1 MRVSTGHRARSPR
14 GRTGEG
20 SDNDEKGGLNTAIWR
35 QELGRRVVRHPD
47 LTAFPVG
54 RGRYL
59 QGSSGVILRSGRAL
73 EPPCES
79 AKAKKDTEPEWL
91 RGRPAGR
98 HVRLRRP
105 DLIATATK
113 SMDAFDLVSKE
124 RVNTLRPACRSCRQS
139 SGC

>member
-1 MRVSTGHRARSPR
+1 MPYMSLCVVMIDLGNLRDQIFPRTHPVRS
-14 GRTGEG
+14 
-20 SDNDEKGGLNTAIWR
+20 L
-35 QELGRRVVRHPD
+35 
-47 LTAFPVG
+47 
-54 RGRYL
+54 
-59 QGSSGVILRSGRAL
+59 
-73 EPPCES
+73 S
-79 AKAKKDTEPEWL
+79 AKNDPKPKTL

>member
-1 MRVSTGHRARSPR
+1 MTPYNHVGMRKFVRNDHMGHPVRS
-14 GRTGEG
+14 
-20 SDNDEKGGLNTAIWR
+20 L
-35 QELGRRVVRHPD
+35 
-47 LTAFPVG
+47 
-54 RGRYL
+54 
-59 QGSSGVILRSGRAL
+59 
-73 EPPCES
+73 S
-79 AKAKKDTEPEWL
+79 AKNDPKPKTL

-113 SMDAFDLVSKE
+113 SMDTFDLVSKE